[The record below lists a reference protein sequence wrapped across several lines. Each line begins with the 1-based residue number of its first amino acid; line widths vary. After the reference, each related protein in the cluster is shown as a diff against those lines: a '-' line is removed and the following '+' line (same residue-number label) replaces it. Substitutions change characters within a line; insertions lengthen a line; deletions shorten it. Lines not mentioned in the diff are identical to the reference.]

1 MAKLSQ
7 TQGGEEG
14 NRRARRYLA
23 TSPTV
28 TEVHDD
34 ALNSTTPRDAANQPG
49 WVVEAN
55 CDLRVGGRWTVAFG
69 PPGSEPYRE
78 MNVFSEVDRP
88 RRLVYTS
95 TVTMPDGSSFDT
107 GMDVTFEEQGGRTR
121 MTIRHTGFPTAELRD
136 DHQGGWPGFL
146 DRLQGIVDA
155 KVAG

>member
-1 MAKLSQ
+1 VSHDLRVERWFDA
-7 TQGGEEG
+7 TPGE
-14 NRRARRYLA
+14 
-23 TSPTV
+23 V
-28 TEVHDD
+28 FD
-34 ALNSTTPRDAANQPG
+34 AYTDPDAQREWYQDQPG
-49 WVVEAN
+49 WVVEAD

-78 MNVFSEVDRP
+78 ENVFSEVDRP

-95 TVTMPDGSSFDT
+95 TVKMPDGSSFDT

-155 KVAG
+155 RVAG